1 MHLISVR
8 TVWRGRG
15 GARWQPGLDLA
26 MVVDMLLARVV
37 AMVIGRVVGMVMVRM
52 GAMDDYG

>member
-26 MVVDMLLARVV
+26 MVVDMLLL
-37 AMVIGRVVGMVMVRM
+37 AMVVDRMV
-52 GAMDDYG
+52 ALEDYG